1 VTWSN
6 PPVLLAAGL
15 SNADYGDVRLA
26 VNRAGQGWVVWDQTI
41 SSSMSSSD
49 PEWVYAVFLNGTTA
63 KTPVIVKAGKTNG
76 EARYRQPRVA
86 IDGKGNG
93 LAVWTEI
100 DPNPAVGNDSTW
112 AAALADGTTP
122 APQLIESYDADIT
135 FGGDVA
141 IWAETR
147 LSGGAPRL
155 PSRTCSSRC
164 TSSCARTREG

>member
-1 VTWSN
+1 M
-6 PPVLLAAGL
+6 LLAAGL

-86 IDGKGNG
+86 IDG
-93 LAVWTEI
+93 TT
-100 DPNPAVGNDSTW
+100 AVGGRW
-112 AAALADGTTP
+112 QARACRRAA
-122 APQLIESYDADIT
+122 SDA
-135 FGGDVA
+135 
-141 IWAETR
+141 
-147 LSGGAPRL
+147 
-155 PSRTCSSRC
+155 PSRSPLPLPRRC
-164 TSSCARTREG
+164 RTH